1 MLYADDLILLAESA
15 SDLQIQMDLLSEYAK
30 KWNLEINI
38 SKTKVLIFNKSNK
51 TSGITWSIDNEI
63 VEEVDS
69 YTCLGVIFQK
79 NGSFK
84 KHVNELKDK
93 GRKCL
98 FSLIARNKEW
108 RDLGPSLFL
117 HVFDKTLVPIL
128 DYGGEIWGIY
138 DWEELERTHLF
149 ACKHILNANMNT
161 ATNAIYAETGRT
173 PLVAKR
179 HVAAIKFAIR
189 LSRFSSDER
198 SKKRITCLF

>member
-1 MLYADDLILLAESA
+1 MLYGDDLILLAESA

-38 SKTKVLIFNKSNK
+38 TKMKVLIFSKSNK
-51 TSGITWSIDNEI
+51 TSGIAWCIDNEI

-69 YTCLGVIFQK
+69 YKYLGVIFQK

-98 FSLIARNKEW
+98 FSLILRNKEW
-108 RDLGPSLFL
+108 RDLGPKLSLFL
-117 HVFDKTLVPIL
+117 HVFDKILVPIL

-149 ACKHILNANMNT
+149 ACKHILNVNMNT
-161 ATNAIYAETGRT
+161 ATDAIYVETGRT

-179 HVAAIKFAIR
+179 HVAAIKF
-189 LSRFSSDER
+189 D
-198 SKKRITCLF
+198 

>member
-1 MLYADDLILLAESA
+1 MLYADDLIHLAESA

-38 SKTKVLIFNKSNK
+38 AKTKVLIFNKSNK
-51 TSGITWSIDNEI
+51 TSGITWCIDNEI
-63 VEEVDS
+63 LKEVDS
-69 YTCLGVIFQK
+69 CTYLGVIFQK

-84 KHVNELKDK
+84 KHINELKDK
-93 GRKCL
+93 GHKCL

-149 ACKHILNANMNT
+149 ACKHILNVNMNT
-161 ATNAIYAETGRT
+161 ATDAIYAETGHT
-173 PLVAKR
+173 PLVAKCQP
-179 HVAAIKFAIR
+179 
-189 LSRFSSDER
+189 LNLQSN
-198 SKKRITCLF
+198 